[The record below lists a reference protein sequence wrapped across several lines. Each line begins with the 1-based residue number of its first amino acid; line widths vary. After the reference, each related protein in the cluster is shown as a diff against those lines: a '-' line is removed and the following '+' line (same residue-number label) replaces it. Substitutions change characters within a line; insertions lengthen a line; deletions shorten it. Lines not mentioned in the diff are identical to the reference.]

1 MFNQPQFGQEPQ
13 QDFNEQPQYE
23 ENNFERATIFERI
36 VALAIDFLSL
46 YLIIY
51 ITCYMLIRKMGIL
64 SGDKYWVVLIFF
76 YALFILYCGFFTTDG
91 RQTLGKFLVGIK
103 VIDRKTGE
111 SLTFNKALL
120 RGAVYFVNL
129 FTAFLGFAIAL
140 LNKRRLAL
148 EDYISGSEVI
158 SVREKSPNESIALSA
173 LGTLLMAGLF
183 FYVYYMFFLMPS
195 PYQQE
200 LVNNAR
206 DQVNKLAYLEEVHKQ
221 HFGKY
226 TSDLNRLALISGDP
240 VQLQRDIQKN
250 LKRRGFS
257 IGVNKDGFQISAIAK
272 DKEETVITV
281 NNKD

>member
-1 MFNQPQFGQEPQ
+1 M
-13 QDFNEQPQYE
+13 
-23 ENNFERATIFERI
+23 
-36 VALAIDFLSL
+36 
-46 YLIIY
+46 
-51 ITCYMLIRKMGIL
+51 
-64 SGDKYWVVLIFF
+64 
-76 YALFILYCGFFTTDG
+76 YCGFFTTDG

>member
-1 MFNQPQFGQEPQ
+1 MFNQPQFRQEPQ
-13 QDFNEQPQYE
+13 QDFYEPQQE
-23 ENNFERATIFERI
+23 APTFERATIFERM

-46 YLIIY
+46 YLVIY
-51 ITCYMLIRKMGIL
+51 IACYILITKMGIL
-64 SGDKYWVVLIFF
+64 SGSKYWVVLILF
-76 YALFILYCGFFTTDG
+76 YGLFILYCGFFTTGG

-103 VIDRKTGE
+103 VVDRKTGD

-120 RGAVYFVNL
+120 RAAMYFVNL

-140 LNKRRLAL
+140 LNKKRLAL
-148 EDYISGSEVI
+148 EDYAAGSEVI

-173 LGTLLMAGLF
+173 LGTMLMAGIF
-183 FYVYYMFFLMPS
+183 FYVYYIFFMAPT
-195 PYQQE
+195 PYQKE
-200 LVNNAR
+200 LVQNAR
-206 DQVNKLAYLEEVHKQ
+206 EQVNKLAYLEEVHKQ

-257 IGVNKDGFQISAIAK
+257 IGINKDGFQISAIAK
-272 DKEETVITV
+272 DKEETIITV
-281 NNKD
+281 NNKN